1 MDLAE
6 AAADLPEVGGVV
18 ELELKA
24 LERRLAGRGLANAS
38 GRSCFAQVGML
49 LNFALKKGWM
59 KVDPRA
65 TYRKPRE
72 QLKDPNPLTDDEL
85 TKFFDFVRAPAR
97 FRPDAW
103 TSMEWV
109 GIGLLTLGLRPIEL
123 QRARWEN
130 VNWDERFLFIAE
142 SHGNKLTQARQW
154 QPIPLAAWP
163 HFLARRKP
171 TGLIWTAHQGAE
183 ITDDALARMRRTVQA
198 ALPGFAWKRFR
209 KSYATIL
216 SDAGNDVVAVSRLL
230 RHSAGGKNV
239 SIAQRHY
246 VGRSGALLRDVVD
259 EAFAPYAGM
268 IGEAGKAVGTI
279 VRASG

>member
-1 MDLAE
+1 LQGCRKDT
-6 AAADLPEVGGVV
+6 
-18 ELELKA
+18 
-24 LERRLAGRGLANAS
+24 
-38 GRSCFAQVGML
+38 
-49 LNFALKKGWM
+49 
-59 KVDPRA
+59 

-72 QLKDPNPLTDDEL
+72 QLRDPNPLTDAEL

-97 FRPDAW
+97 YRPDAW

-142 SHGNKLTQARQW
+142 IHGNKLTQARQW

-163 HFLARRKP
+163 HFVARRKP
-171 TGLIWTAHQGAE
+171 TGLIWTAHHGAE

-198 ALPGFAWKRFR
+198 ELPGFAWKRFR

-259 EAFAPYAGM
+259 EAFAPYAGV
-268 IGEAGKAVGTI
+268 IGEAGKVAGI
-279 VRASG
+279 VRGTG